1 MAPYYSGG
9 QLLGT
14 LGVIGPTRM
23 DYDKIVPLVDF
34 TARLVSRS
42 LTEVAS

>member
-1 MAPYYSGG
+1 
-9 QLLGT
+9 L
-14 LGVIGPTRM
+14 